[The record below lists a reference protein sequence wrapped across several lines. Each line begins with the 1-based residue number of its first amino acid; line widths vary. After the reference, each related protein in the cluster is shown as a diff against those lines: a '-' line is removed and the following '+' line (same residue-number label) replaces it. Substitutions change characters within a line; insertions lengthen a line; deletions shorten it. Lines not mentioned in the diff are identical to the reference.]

1 MTADVA
7 LIEAVR
13 TSIQQQVRS
22 AIDLT
27 GAAEADALLA
37 CPRCGDRIIALDV
50 PYSFAHLGTE
60 RICRPCRAQIE
71 LTAES
76 EAELGGEA

>member
-1 MTADVA
+1 MGTDVA

-13 TSIQQQVRS
+13 TSLQQQVHA
-22 AIDLT
+22 AIARTVGDQRQ
-27 GAAEADALLA
+27 ALLE

-50 PYSFAHLGTE
+50 PVSFAHVGFE

-71 LTAES
+71 LTAEPDVD
-76 EAELGGEA
+76 LGGEA